1 MGGVVSHNK
10 DYLVIAHGLRQA
22 GGEEPGQE
30 VLGGGVT
37 AHLAHLGGEGAG
49 AVPGQRQG
57 GGQQQQREHG
67 NTLYYPHNTSV
78 MYTPLSAEVHVNSI
92 NMSNKQ

>member
-1 MGGVVSHNK
+1 MSHLSHNHNN

-30 VLGGGVT
+30 VLGGGGT
-37 AHLAHLGGEGAG
+37 AHLAYIGGEGAG

-57 GGQQQQREHG
+57 GGQQQQQREHG
-67 NTLYYPHNTSV
+67 DTWY
-78 MYTPLSAEVHVNSI
+78 
-92 NMSNKQ
+92 

>member
-10 DYLVIAHGLRQA
+10 DYLVIPHGLRQA

-30 VLGGGVT
+30 VLGGGGT
-37 AHLAHLGGEGAG
+37 AHLAYIRGEGAG

-57 GGQQQQREHG
+57 GGQQQQQRDHG
-67 NTLYYPHNTSV
+67 YFVLAHT
-78 MYTPLSAEVHVNSI
+78 TPLLCRPPYL
-92 NMSNKQ
+92 